1 MLLIAAAAALL
12 CSVIIAAVPC
22 DLQSFVNGPND
33 SAMLLNVWLLLL
45 LSCFAVLTSLLL
57 HASCSKR
64 RWAGIALKSVT
75 PLLLLF
81 SCSAVLCS

>member
-22 DLQSFVNGPND
+22 YLQSFVNGPID
-33 SAMLLNVWLLLL
+33 SAMLLNVWLLL

-64 RWAGIALKSVT
+64 RWLAL
-75 PLLLLF
+75 P
-81 SCSAVLCS
+81 